1 MESLIHF
8 MYLCNIRQSQ
18 NWTFFSQIQVS
29 LFNAL
34 YNGNSVADFLKNKL
48 YCRLKLGTICWECV
62 TCFKEFP
69 WLSKDLLSVQY
80 IDKSVSGLT
89 LWQLHCVF
97 LTKNCHALKQFPC
110 SIIDLGSWWLIK
122 VLESNWVSQCS
133 YLIVLWLKMTYC
145 LSFNFWKLLKTLPWR
160 AIIPC
165 KDFFKGRGGRE
176 KRNRKS
182 VWQEHLRKIIDFCT
196 MIL

>member
-1 MESLIHF
+1 MESVIHF

-18 NWTFFSQIQVS
+18 NWIFFSQILFS

-34 YNGNSVADFLKNKL
+34 YNGNSVADFLKYKL
-48 YCRLKLGTICWECV
+48 YCRLKPGTICCECV

-80 IDKSVSGLT
+80 IDKSVADFDSLT
-89 LWQLHCVF
+89 VTLCFCSHG
-97 LTKNCHALKQFPC
+97 LKQFPC
-110 SIIDLGSWWLIK
+110 SVIDLGSWWLIK
-122 VLESNWVSQCS
+122 IPESNWVSQCS

-145 LSFNFWKLLKTLPWR
+145 LSFNLWKLLKTLPWR
-160 AIIPC
+160 TIIPC
-165 KDFFKGRGGRE
+165 KDFCKARGGRE
-176 KRNRKS
+176 KRNWKS